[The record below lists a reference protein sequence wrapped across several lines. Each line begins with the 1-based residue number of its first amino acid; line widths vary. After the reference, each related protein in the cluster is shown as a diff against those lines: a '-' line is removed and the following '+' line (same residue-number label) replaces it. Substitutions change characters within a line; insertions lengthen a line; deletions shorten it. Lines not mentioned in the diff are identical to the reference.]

1 MFLANTWEDYEVLD
15 TGDGEKLE
23 RWGNVILRRP
33 DPQTIWPKADP
44 ALWKQAQ
51 AHYHRSEKGGG
62 EWEFLTRLPE
72 RWTIQHQDLRF
83 YVRPTGFKHTGL
95 FPEQAANWVWMGDL
109 IRNSGRKDIRV
120 LNLFGYTGGATLAC
134 MAAGAHVTHVD
145 AAKGMIQW
153 GKENR
158 ELSKLP
164 EERSRWIVEDALR
177 FVQREIRRGNTY
189 DGILMDPPSY
199 GRGRGVEAGKRA
211 VRAGRYE
218 REGAV
223 RQAAVLPHQ
232 QLHDGLSGQRPQ
244 QYADEVRQQPP
255 WGHHRRAGTLPAGD
269 DGRRAALRRKRKVV
283 GQMNEFPLHQLANID
298 VQYEDNH
305 VIVAVKP
312 PNMLS
317 QADKTG
323 DTDILTQIK
332 EYIKIKYNKPGAVY
346 LGLVHRLDRPVGGL
360 MVFARTSKAAS
371 RLSAQM
377 REHEMGREYL
387 CVVEGRV
394 KDRFTCIDYLKK
406 NEYLN
411 KVEICDA
418 DEKGAQLA
426 MLSGECLARK
436 NGTALCAI
444 RLQTGRNHQIR
455 VQMANMGAPLWGD
468 NKYGRGIAGQQI
480 ALWGYRLVFEHPTRK
495 EIMTFQNLP
504 CGSIWNC
511 YAEELTDMA
520 IRFNNSAE
528 AILNPDIPD
537 NGGIEP

>member
-1 MFLANTWEDYEVLD
+1 
-15 TGDGEKLE
+15 
-23 RWGNVILRRP
+23 
-33 DPQTIWPKADP
+33 
-44 ALWKQAQ
+44 
-51 AHYHRSEKGGG
+51 
-62 EWEFLTRLPE
+62 
-72 RWTIQHQDLRF
+72 
-83 YVRPTGFKHTGL
+83 
-95 FPEQAANWVWMGDL
+95 
-109 IRNSGRKDIRV
+109 
-120 LNLFGYTGGATLAC
+120 
-134 MAAGAHVTHVD
+134 
-145 AAKGMIQW
+145 
-153 GKENR
+153 
-158 ELSKLP
+158 
-164 EERSRWIVEDALR
+164 
-177 FVQREIRRGNTY
+177 
-189 DGILMDPPSY
+189 
-199 GRGRGVEAGKRA
+199 
-211 VRAGRYE
+211 
-218 REGAV
+218 
-223 RQAAVLPHQ
+223 
-232 QLHDGLSGQRPQ
+232 
-244 QYADEVRQQPP
+244 
-255 WGHHRRAGTLPAGD
+255 
-269 DGRRAALRRKRKVV
+269 
-283 GQMNEFPLHQLANID
+283 
-298 VQYEDNH
+298 
-305 VIVAVKP
+305 
-312 PNMLS
+312 
-317 QADKTG
+317 
-323 DTDILTQIK
+323 
-332 EYIKIKYNKPGAVY
+332 
-346 LGLVHRLDRPVGGL
+346 

-495 EIMTFQNLP
+495 DIMTFQNLP